1 MLTTLLTGL
10 RSLARLLPLLALAT
24 ACSLNDV
31 PLPATETAAPPTP
44 YVLVTPDYFPNPE
57 PVPANNPLTV
67 EGVALGRRLF
77 YETALSIDNTV
88 ACGSCHVQ
96 SKAFTD
102 GRARALGVGG
112 QQHPRSAMAL
122 ANLLWEPT
130 LAWDGSSTALET
142 QARTP
147 LENPIEMHQLL
158 PASVA
163 RLQALPKY
171 PPLFRKAFGSS
182 VITSENLL
190 KALAQFE
197 RTLVSSNSR
206 FDQFK
211 RGDPTALTSFEK
223 QGLLLFSTHPVA
235 GSRGVRGG
243 NCSDCH
249 AGNLQAGRD
258 FANNGLDLT
267 FTDLGRAAVT
277 GFAADRGRF
286 QVPSLRNI
294 ELTGPYMHDGRLA
307 NLDSVLNHYN
317 EHIVFNS
324 PNLDPI
330 ITNASNLGSPQPGLP
345 PLGLGLTATEKA
357 QIVAFLKT
365 LTDTTF
371 THDARFGPPRD

>member
-1 MLTTLLTGL
+1 MLTTLLSGW
-10 RSLARLLPLLALAT
+10 RNRAGLLPLLALAA
-24 ACSLNDV
+24 ACSRNDV

-44 YVLVTPDYFPNPE
+44 YVLVTPDYFPTPQ
-57 PVPANNPLTV
+57 PVPADNPLTV

-77 YETALSIDNTV
+77 YETALSVDNTV
-88 ACGSCHVQ
+88 ACGTCHAQ
-96 SKAFTD
+96 NKAFSD
-102 GRARALGVGG
+102 GLARAVGVGG
-112 QQHPRSAMAL
+112 QRHPRSAMPL
-122 ANLLWEPT
+122 ANLLWEPA
-130 LAWDGSSTALET
+130 LAWDGSSSALEA

-163 RLQALPKY
+163 RLQGLPKY

-182 VITSENLL
+182 TITSDNLL

-197 RTLVSSNSR
+197 RTLVSANSR
-206 FDQFK
+206 FDDFK
-211 RGDPTALTSFEK
+211 RGNSTALSSFEK
-223 QGLLLFSTHPVA
+223 QGLLLFNTHPVA

-277 GFAADRGRF
+277 GLAADRGRF
-286 QVPSLRNI
+286 RVPSLRNI
-294 ELTGPYMHDGRLA
+294 ELTAPYMHDGRLA
-307 NLDSVLNHYN
+307 TLNDVLDHYN
-317 EHIVFNS
+317 EHVAFNS
-324 PNLDPI
+324 PNLDPLI
-330 ITNASNLGSPQPGLP
+330 ANASNLGSSLPGQP

-371 THDARFGPPRD
+371 THNPQLAPPRD